1 MFWKKMTISLVLVLA
16 FGLAT
21 EVTNADF
28 TFGEPINL
36 GPTVNSSAADHNPS
50 ISADGLELYFSSY
63 RPGGSGD
70 TDLWVTTRETTDD
83 PWGEAVNLGPT
94 INSSGND
101 GGPSISPDGCTLVF
115 NSSRSG
121 GYGSLDIWV
130 TRRATRSDDWGPP
143 LNLGPPVNSSA
154 QEISPN
160 ISFDGLHLFFSDYT
174 GGFRP
179 GGFGQRDL
187 WTSSRQ
193 TVTDP
198 WEIPVNLGSTV
209 NSSAHDQ
216 TPSISA
222 DGLMLFIASNR
233 SGGLGTLDIWVSTR
247 TTKEDPWTVPVN
259 LGAKVNSS
267 SFDVGPCI
275 SVDGR
280 TLFFHS
286 DRSGGYGILD
296 IWQVS
301 IEPVVDLNGDGI
313 VDAADMC
320 IVVDNWGT
328 DNQLCDVGPMPWG
341 DDIVDVQDLIIIAE
355 HLFEE
360 IPPAEE
366 AE

>member
-1 MFWKKMTISLVLVLA
+1 MFSYKKTTLLVFVLTLALVA
-16 FGLAT
+16 
-21 EVTNADF
+21 EVTKADF
-28 TFGEPINL
+28 TIGEPVNL
-36 GPTVNSSAADHNPS
+36 GPSVNSSAADHNPS

-70 TDLWVTTRETTDD
+70 TDLWVTTRATTDD
-83 PWGEAVNLGPT
+83 PWGEPANLGPT

-121 GYGSLDIWV
+121 GYGNLDIWV

-143 LNLGPPVNSSA
+143 VNLGPPVNSSA
-154 QEISPN
+154 QEMAPN
-160 ISFDGLHLFFSDYT
+160 ISYDGLHLFFSDYT
-174 GGFRP
+174 GGLRS
-179 GGFGQRDL
+179 GGFGRTDL

-209 NSSAHDQ
+209 NSSVHDL

-222 DGLMLFIASNR
+222 DGLMLFIMSNR
-233 SGGLGTLDIWVSTR
+233 SGGLGNMDIWVSTR
-247 TTKEDPWTVPVN
+247 TTKDDPWTVPVN

-267 SFDVGPCI
+267 SRDAGPDI
-275 SVDGR
+275 SADGR

-286 DRSGGYGILD
+286 DRSGGFGILD

-301 IEPVVDLNGDGI
+301 IDPIVDLNDDGI
-313 VDAADMC
+313 VDSLDMC
-320 IVVDNWGT
+320 IIIDNWGT
-328 DNQLCDVGPMPWG
+328 DEPLCDIGPMPWG
-341 DDIVDVQDLIIIAE
+341 DGIVDVQDLIVLAE

-360 IPPAEE
+360 VPPVE
-366 AE
+366 